1 MEVKR
6 RGISNLVA
14 SLAMGIVI
22 LSIAAPVLA
31 ELAGRS
37 SQAQSSVAQS
47 PPMISVF
54 AFSSNSSYQ
63 VIVYNYG
70 SADVPKAY
78 IIYNSSSGPSSYV
91 LGSIPSG
98 SYVVAEIE
106 GYPISYADSLGTSVP
121 ISVVNQD

>member
-1 MEVKR
+1 LKR

-70 SADVPKAY
+70 STNVPKAY
-78 IIYNSSSGPSSYV
+78 IIYNSSSGLSSYV

-98 SYVVAEIE
+98 SYIVAEIE
-106 GYPISYADSLGTSVP
+106 GYPISYADSLGTSIP
-121 ISVVNQD
+121 ISVVNQG